1 MGKQVILYPV
11 VEADV
16 NEVPVLQPCRLQ
28 DGAEMAVELVTSNQ
42 VIFGC
47 PVSATEDGA
56 GGVPVLAQWLTNPT
70 RIHEDAGSTPGL
82 FRWVKDPALP

>member
-42 VIFGC
+42 VIFSC
-47 PVSATEDGA
+47 PASAT
-56 GGVPVLAQWLTNPT
+56 VTT
-70 RIHEDAGSTPGL
+70 
-82 FRWVKDPALP
+82 DPAQPRKWVSVYVERPPIGSCCKLHVVMAAF